1 MGEGRISYAAAGG
14 IATLT
19 LDQPDRLNA
28 MTLAMWRA
36 LPDAVARAVNDP
48 DVRVLVLTGA
58 GDLAFCAGADI
69 SQFGTARTGEEAIT
83 AYDAAVAA
91 GSDAV
96 LQADKPTVAA
106 IRGICFGGGLALAM
120 ACDLR
125 FAAAGSRFRLPAARL
140 GLGYGFD
147 GLRLLAR
154 RLGPSVAADVVLSAR
169 IIPSDEATGMGLVNQ
184 VWPADQFEARLS
196 AYLAAIAANAPLTL
210 RAMTRGLRELARPEA
225 EQDADAVD
233 ALVADCFDSEDYRE
247 GQAAFREKRD
257 PVFRGR

>member
-1 MGEGRISYAAAGG
+1 MGEGRISYAAEGG

-19 LDQPDRLNA
+19 IDQPDRLNA
-28 MTLAMWRA
+28 LTLAMWQA
-36 LPDAVARAVNDP
+36 LPVAVAQAVDDP

-58 GDLAFCAGADI
+58 GDRAFCAGADI
-69 SQFGTARTGEEAIT
+69 SQFGTARTGEEAIM

-96 LQADKPTVAA
+96 LNADKPTVAA

-125 FAAAGSRFRLPAARL
+125 FAASGSRFRLPAARL

-147 GLRLLAR
+147 GLRLLVR
-154 RLGPSVAADVVLSAR
+154 RLGPTVAADVVLSAR
-169 IIPSDEATGMGLVNQ
+169 VISTDDATGMGLVNQ
-184 VWPADQFEARLS
+184 VWPSDQFEARLA

-210 RAMTRGLRELARPEA
+210 RAMKRGLKELARPEA
-225 EQDADAVD
+225 EQDVAAVD
-233 ALVADCFDSEDYRE
+233 ALVADCFDSGDYRE

>member
-1 MGEGRISYAAAGG
+1 MGEGRITYAAASG

-28 MTLAMWRA
+28 MTLAMWRT
-36 LPDAVARAVNDP
+36 LPDAVARAINDL

-58 GDLAFCAGADI
+58 GDRAFCAGADI
-69 SQFGTARTGEEAIT
+69 SQFGTARTGEDAVA

-91 GSDAV
+91 GTTAI
-96 LQADKPTVAA
+96 LQAEKPTVAA

-147 GLRLLAR
+147 ALRLLVQ

-169 IIPSDEATGMGLVNQ
+169 IIPSDEASGMGLVNQ
-184 VWPADQFEARLS
+184 VWPADAFDSRLA

-210 RAMTRGLRELARPEA
+210 RAMKRGLRELARPDS
-225 EQDADAVD
+225 EQDGAAVD
-233 ALVADCFDSEDYRE
+233 ALVAACFASEDYRE

>member
-19 LDQPDRLNA
+19 LDQPERLNA
-28 MTLAMWRA
+28 MTLAMWCA
-36 LPDAVARAVNDP
+36 LPDAVAQAADDP

-58 GDLAFCAGADI
+58 GDRAFCAGADI
-69 SQFGTARTGEEAIT
+69 SQFGTARTGEDAVA

-91 GSDAV
+91 GSAAV

-147 GLRLLAR
+147 GLRLLVQ
-154 RLGPSVAADVVLSAR
+154 RLGPTVAADVVLSAR
-169 IIPSDEATGMGLVNQ
+169 IIPSDEASGMGLVNQ
-184 VWPADQFEARLS
+184 IWPADAFETRLA
-196 AYLAAIAANAPLTL
+196 AYLAAIVANAPLTL
-210 RAMTRGLRELARPEA
+210 RAMKRGLKELARPEA
-225 EQDADAVD
+225 EQDGAAVD
-233 ALVADCFDSEDYRE
+233 ALVAACFASEDYRE

>member
-1 MGEGRISYAAAGG
+1 MGEGRIIYAAAGG

-36 LPDAVARAVNDP
+36 LPDAVARAANDP

-58 GDLAFCAGADI
+58 GDRAFCAGADI
-69 SQFGTARTGEEAIT
+69 SQFGTARTGDDAVA

-91 GSDAV
+91 GSAAV

-125 FAAAGSRFRLPAARL
+125 FATAGSRFRLPAARL

-147 GLRLLAR
+147 ALRLLVQ
-154 RLGPSVAADVVLSAR
+154 RLGPTVAADVVLSAR

-184 VWPADQFEARLS
+184 VWPAEALDARLA
-196 AYLAAIAANAPLTL
+196 AYLAAIAGNAPLTL
-210 RAMTRGLRELARPEA
+210 RAMKRGLRELARPDA
-225 EQDADAVD
+225 AQDSAAVD
-233 ALVADCFDSEDYRE
+233 ALVAACFASEDYRE